1 MFNDEGKRSHF
12 QLEITELSKDGF
24 KRIATWDPE
33 NQVSYTRT
41 QGELEDQV
49 TEALQNK
56 TFIVVSRIGEPF
68 LGFRW
73 VQTKVSSVVVGK
85 NHNDHFSSWRKAF
98 NLFPS
103 PTHTHTHA
111 HILIIELLIKKES
124 LPPTFLIYS
133 FECLSMFFNKFKKKL
148 FVFLIS
154 S

>member
-56 TFIVVSRIGEPF
+56 TFVVVSRIGEPF
-68 LGFRW
+68 LGFR
-73 VQTKVSSVVVGK
+73 
-85 NHNDHFSSWRKAF
+85 
-98 NLFPS
+98 
-103 PTHTHTHA
+103 
-111 HILIIELLIKKES
+111 
-124 LPPTFLIYS
+124 
-133 FECLSMFFNKFKKKL
+133 
-148 FVFLIS
+148 
-154 S
+154 